1 MEFNASAADSMGAS
15 ARIGVMCIGD
25 SITVGTG
32 STTLGGYRL
41 GLFNSMKGRLGY
53 SPKFVGS
60 NDANSFIFNCCAVS
74 GLTSAQIL
82 SLVQTQSPLFPTTNI
97 YLIHAGTN
105 DVLASTPTATTT
117 GNILSMI
124 AQIRVD
130 NPNATIWVADIIDR
144 SGFTS
149 QVSTFNTA
157 LTTVVQGVAS
167 YSATNVR
174 GKTMM
179 VDINAALGP
188 YNVTNYSD
196 VTHPNVVG
204 YALVTTGWY
213 NQIITL
219 F

>member
-1 MEFNASAADSMGAS
+1 MPYSASVTDTMPSAA
-15 ARIGVMCIGD
+15 RLGVMCIGD

-32 STTLGGYRL
+32 SPSLGGYRM
-41 GLFNSMKGRLGY
+41 GLFTQMRAHLAY

-60 NDANSFIFNCCAVS
+60 NDANSFIFNCCATA
-74 GLTSAQIL
+74 GFTSAQIL
-82 SLVQTQSPLFPTTNI
+82 TSVQAQSPIFPTTNI

-144 SGFTS
+144 SGFTT
-149 QVSTFNTA
+149 QINTFNPA
-157 LTTVVQGVAS
+157 LTTAVQGIAS
-167 YSATNVR
+167 YSATNVI

-196 VTHPNVVG
+196 VTHPNAIG
-204 YALVTTGWY
+204 YALVTMGWY